1 MPEILLALGDREF
14 VNDGSPRWTV
24 EYALRALEMKNA
36 TDQVLPTLY
45 ALQQSARPVPR
56 GWLGDRLTIL
66 WTHFSANRTY
76 VDGQVLTVWLAETM
90 RLLGDLPHDV
100 AALAIDRAVQ
110 TSRHGFMPSVGEI
123 RTIAEPI
130 VAERKHFIQRL
141 EKIADAIGPGKAP
154 AQ

>member
-1 MPEILLALGDREF
+1 MILADPTAVPSVAAMVPAPPSTPCVMPEILLALGDREF

-76 VDGQVLTVWLAETM
+76 VDGQVLT
-90 RLLGDLPHDV
+90 
-100 AALAIDRAVQ
+100 
-110 TSRHGFMPSVGEI
+110 
-123 RTIAEPI
+123 
-130 VAERKHFIQRL
+130 
-141 EKIADAIGPGKAP
+141 
-154 AQ
+154 

>member
-1 MPEILLALGDREF
+1 MLLALGDREF

-24 EYALRALEMKNA
+24 DFALQALEMKGC
-36 TDQVLPTLY
+36 TEHVVPTLD
-45 ALQQSARPVPR
+45 ALRSSVHPVPR
-56 GWLGDRLTIL
+56 GWLGDRLTVL

-90 RLLGDLPHDV
+90 RLLGDLPHDIV
-100 AALAIDRAVQ
+100 ALAIDRAVQ
-110 TSRHGFMPSVGEI
+110 TSRHGFMPSVGEV

-130 VAERKHFIQRL
+130 VAERRHFIHRL